1 MLSLLHIENIA
12 VIEQADLS
20 FECGFNVLTGETG
33 AGKSIVIDAISAI
46 LGERTYRDI
55 IRTGAEH
62 GFVSAI
68 FTGIPQLPWFS
79 ENQVSYEEEQLLIQ
93 REIHLD
99 GKNICRVNG
108 RPVTVAILRRL
119 GQQLI
124 SIHGQHDSQQLF
136 DEATH
141 LKLLDLYAH
150 DEALL
155 GTYGERYREVQEIR
169 NEMER
174 LSMDESEK
182 ARKME
187 ILQYQ
192 IEEIERAE
200 LKEGEDEALEA
211 RRRLLQN
218 AEKLASGLSEAF
230 TCIQGDDDA
239 DGAAAMLTQAERALS
254 RMTRYDSAIE
264 ALHAKAS
271 DLMYQ
276 AMDLA
281 EEARDLRDR
290 LAFSEE
296 ELERI
301 EDRLDGIRKLRRKYG
316 ATIADILSFLET
328 ARRELG
334 EIEMAGE
341 RLEELRT
348 SLAGREADA
357 RRLPSGFGKR
367 EKKRPRALK
376 RESYRNW
383 NSWICPKSGFSASLK
398 RRSCPQTAWIEFVF

>member
-1 MLSLLHIENIA
+1 M
-12 VIEQADLS
+12 
-20 FECGFNVLTGETG
+20 
-33 AGKSIVIDAISAI
+33 
-46 LGERTYRDI
+46 
-55 IRTGAEH
+55 
-62 GFVSAI
+62 
-68 FTGIPQLPWFS
+68 
-79 ENQVSYEEEQLLIQ
+79 
-93 REIHLD
+93 
-99 GKNICRVNG
+99 
-108 RPVTVAILRRL
+108 
-119 GQQLI
+119 
-124 SIHGQHDSQQLF
+124 
-136 DEATH
+136 
-141 LKLLDLYAH
+141 
-150 DEALL
+150 
-155 GTYGERYREVQEIR
+155 
-169 NEMER
+169 
-174 LSMDESEK
+174 
-182 ARKME
+182 
-187 ILQYQ
+187 
-192 IEEIERAE
+192 
-200 LKEGEDEALEA
+200 
-211 RRRLLQN
+211 LQN

-357 RRLPSGFGKR
+357 REAASGFGKR